1 MSPSVVRT
9 MHGLTIAER
18 LSLLKCFVRCLPGQI
33 PSVGD
38 IAVFNTS
45 GLRRPLAGSG

>member
-1 MSPSVVRT
+1 MRPSVART

-18 LSLLKCFVRCLPGQI
+18 WYLLECFARCLPGQI

-38 IAVFNTS
+38 IVVFNTS
-45 GLRRPLAGSG
+45 GLHRPLAGSG